1 MQSKPRYFLIALA
14 IILIALVAWFLKTI
28 VLYIIIS
35 VILSLIGHPIVS
47 LYSKIR
53 IGKKHLSTTLSSV
66 LALFTLIAII
76 VGLFSLFIP
85 LIIEQARIISKIN
98 PGEVVTAFKGPLQ
111 NIEYTLQKY
120 QISSENSEPIE
131 QVMASKISSVLGFQ
145 EISSYAQRMFSLL
158 GSIIAAFFSISFIT
172 FFFMKDDH
180 LIPNVI
186 VLLTPPKRVQA
197 VKDIMRN
204 TKFILTRYF
213 IGILC
218 DMAFVAT
225 LTAIGLS
232 IFGVKNALLIGLFAG
247 ILNVIPYIGPLLGC
261 GFAILIGVSSNLNL
275 DFYTQ
280 LIPLTGKIALTF
292 LAVQLLDALFF
303 QPLVISNTVKA
314 HPLEI
319 FIVILTAGT
328 IGGITGM
335 IVAIPVYTIIR
346 IIAKQFF
353 SNFKIV
359 QQITHNLEEII
370 EHQKK

>member
-14 IILIALVAWFLKTI
+14 ILLIGLIVCFLKTI
-28 VLYIIIS
+28 VVYIIIS
-35 VILSLIGHPIVS
+35 VILSLIGQPIVK
-47 LYSKIR
+47 LFTKFR
-53 IGKKHLSTTLSSV
+53 IGKKHLSTTLSS
-66 LALFTLIAII
+66 LFALFTIIAII

-98 PGEVVTAFKGPLQ
+98 PGEVVIAFKQPLQ
-111 NIEYTLQKY
+111 NLEFTLQKF
-120 QISSENSEPIE
+120 QLSSENSEPIE
-131 QVMASKISSVLGFQ
+131 KVMASKLSSILGFQ
-145 EISSYAQRMFSLL
+145 EVSFYAQRMISLL
-158 GSIIAAFFSISFIT
+158 GSVIAALFSISFMT
-172 FFFMKDDH
+172 FFFMKDEQM
-180 LIPNVI
+180 IPNLI
-186 VLLTPPKRVQA
+186 LMLTPPKRLQA
-197 VKDIMRN
+197 IRDIMKD

-213 IGILC
+213 IGILG

-280 LIPLTGKIALTF
+280 LIPLARKIALTF
-292 LAVQLLDALFF
+292 LAVQLMDGLFF

-335 IVAIPVYTIIR
+335 IAAIPVYTIIR

-353 SNFKIV
+353 SNFMIV
-359 QQITHNLEEII
+359 QQITHNLEVVI
-370 EHQKK
+370 ERNKK

>member
-98 PGEVVTAFKGPLQ
+98 PGEVVTAFKQPLQ
-111 NIEYTLQKY
+111 NLEYTLQKF

-131 QVMASKISSVLGFQ
+131 KVMASKLSSVLGFQ
-145 EISSYAQRMFSLL
+145 EVSYYAQRMISLL
-158 GSIIAAFFSISFIT
+158 GSVIAAFFSISFMT

-180 LIPNVI
+180 LIPDVI
-186 VLLTPPKRVQA
+186 LMLTPPKQFQA
-197 VKDIMRN
+197 VRDIMKD

-292 LAVQLLDALFF
+292 LAVQLMDALFF

-370 EHQKK
+370 EHKKK